1 MNIFSAL
8 LLCKINGVNMI
19 NMVDFLK
26 IFLASR
32 NTEVLIDINFCLKM
46 DVPYTFLRGDHQ

>member
-46 DVPYTFLRGDHQ
+46 DVPYTFLRGDH